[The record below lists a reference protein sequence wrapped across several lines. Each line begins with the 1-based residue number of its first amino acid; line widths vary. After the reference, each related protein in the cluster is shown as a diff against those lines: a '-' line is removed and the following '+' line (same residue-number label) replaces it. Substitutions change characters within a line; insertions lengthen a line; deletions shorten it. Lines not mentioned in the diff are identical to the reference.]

1 MLRLATILGT
11 QWRHAL
17 VSLNQRYKEAMNTTK
32 FSIDTLHKLL
42 FMGVA
47 TLCLTPIISSPMAL
61 VLGFTLATLGWVPTQ
76 WDLGSLTKK
85 LLSYSIIGLGFGIN
99 LPVAIA
105 ASTQNIGLIV
115 GSIFFTLLLGILLT
129 RALKLDNVT
138 GHLIASGTAICG
150 GSAIAAVAP
159 AINAGR
165 DQTATALACVF
176 VLNSVALFLFPT
188 LGHLLNMSQYDFG
201 VWSAI
206 AIHDTSSVVGAA
218 SAYGDEAL
226 KTATTIKL
234 ARALWIIPIALL
246 SAIAFGGNKRK
257 LTIPYFILFYIL
269 AIVVAYYFPQ
279 GKPVYDALFIASKH
293 CLVLCLFLIGAGI
306 TIQKMQASGPKPM
319 LLGVMLW
326 IAIGSTSLLYILYG
340 Q

>member
-1 MLRLATILGT
+1 MNSSSTLT
-11 QWRHAL
+11 QQ
-17 VSLNQRYKEAMNTTK
+17 NKYQRIIFICAG
-32 FSIDTLHKLL
+32 L
-42 FMGVA
+42 
-47 TLCLTPIISSPMAL
+47 LCLAPFISSPMAL
-61 VLGFTLATLGWVPTQ
+61 VLGFTLASLGRVPVQ
-76 WDLGSLTKK
+76 WNIAALTKK

-99 LPVAIA
+99 LNAAIE
-105 ASTQNIGLIV
+105 ASTHNLGLIV
-115 GSIFFTLLLGILLT
+115 GSIFFTLALGFALT
-129 RALKLDNVT
+129 RALKFDHVT

-159 AINAGR
+159 AINAR
-165 DQTATALACVF
+165 NDQTATALACVF
-176 VLNSVALFLFPT
+176 VLNSVALFLFPA

-234 ARALWIIPIALL
+234 ARALWIIPIALV
-246 SAIAFGGNKRK
+246 SAMLFGGDKRK
-257 LTIPYFILFYIL
+257 LNLPYFIGFYCL
-269 AIVVAYYFPQ
+269 AIAVAHWLPQ
-279 GKPVYDALFIASKH
+279 FHAAYDILFMLSKRA
-293 CLVLCLFLIGAGI
+293 LVLCLFLIGAGI
-306 TIQKMQASGPKPM
+306 TVQKMRASGPKPL

-326 IAIGSTSLLYILYG
+326 AAIGMMSLVYILYF

>member
-1 MLRLATILGT
+1 MNSSSTLT
-11 QWRHAL
+11 QQNKR
-17 VSLNQRYKEAMNTTK
+17 QRIIFICAG
-32 FSIDTLHKLL
+32 L
-42 FMGVA
+42 
-47 TLCLTPIISSPMAL
+47 LCLAPFISSPMAL
-61 VLGFTLATLGWVPTQ
+61 VLGFTLASLGWVPTQ
-76 WDLGSLTKK
+76 WNIAALTKK

-99 LPVAIA
+99 LNEAIE
-105 ASTQNIGLIV
+105 ASSSNFGLIV
-115 GSIFFTLLLGILLT
+115 GSIFFTLALGFVLT
-129 RALKLDNVT
+129 RALTFDPVT

-159 AINAGR
+159 AINAR
-165 DQTATALACVF
+165 NDQTATALACVF
-176 VLNSVALFLFPT
+176 VLNSVALFLFPA

-234 ARALWIIPIALL
+234 ARALWIIPIALV
-246 SAIAFGGNKRK
+246 SAMLFGGDKRK
-257 LTIPYFILFYIL
+257 LNLPYFIGFYCL
-269 AIVVAYYFPQ
+269 AIAVAHWLPQ
-279 GKPVYDALFIASKH
+279 FNAVYDILFTVSKRA
-293 CLVLCLFLIGAGI
+293 LVLCLFLIGAGI
-306 TIQKMQASGPKPM
+306 TVQKMRASGPKPL

-326 IAIGSTSLLYILYG
+326 AAIGIISLVYILYF